1 MAKHPPGWSRPRPA
15 ARSRRRCSDCLWW
28 NYLGHGALGHCH
40 APGLLASDG
49 GPLLERRTAA
59 EFRCESFGERG
70 DSGGR
75 SVSGEVAPPL
85 PDDTGGARS
94 YDA

>member
-59 EFRCESFGERG
+59 EFRYESFGERG
-70 DSGGR
+70 DSGRALSLG
-75 SVSGEVAPPL
+75 GGDAGPL
-85 PDDTGGARS
+85 NNREGAEG